1 MKTVARL
8 LPFLGS
14 ALCEGRLVRAFCNS
28 DLIHHYIAHAFQA
41 RKLLAS
47 SCGAVSPT
55 ALQPMTS
62 GP

>member
-1 MKTVARL
+1 
-8 LPFLGS
+8 
-14 ALCEGRLVRAFCNS
+14 VRAFCNS
-28 DLIHHYIAHAFQA
+28 DLIHHYIVHAFQA

-47 SCGAVSPT
+47 SCGAVSPR